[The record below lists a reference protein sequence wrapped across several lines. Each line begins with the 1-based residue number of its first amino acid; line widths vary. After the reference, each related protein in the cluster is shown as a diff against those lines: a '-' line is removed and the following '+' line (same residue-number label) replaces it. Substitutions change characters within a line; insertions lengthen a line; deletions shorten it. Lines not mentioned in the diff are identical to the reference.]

1 MSRSRR
7 ILWTEGMFLTPH
19 HFQQWDHYHESDL
32 DFHLKAL
39 TPHAWGLT
47 ELEIHRESLAN
58 GQFTLTRCAGIL
70 PGGMAFN
77 IPESE
82 EAPPT
87 RSVEGHF
94 DAAAKSLD
102 VFLGIGLR
110 RDGSPNVSE
119 TGKEGPRPTRFR
131 TDVVKIADGV
141 TGENEREVAVVQQ
154 NLKVLF
160 GDEAVSDYECIKIA
174 ELKRTG
180 QGLMALEETYIPPC
194 LRISASGFLRDMVL
208 RLLEILHAKSSSL
221 AGERGQRTRGLAEFS
236 TSDVANFWLLHTVN
250 SFIPVVDHYYRTVR
264 THPEQLFLALAQ
276 LAGELM
282 TFSPSG
288 DPRDLPKYN
297 HTNLALTFV
306 KLDEVIQELL
316 KTVIPTGAV
325 QIPLRKE
332 SESKF
337 TGQIVDD
344 QLLIGAQVFLA
355 ASAEISEGQ
364 LITELPQ
371 QAKISSMDRIESL
384 LGLALPGVGLTHRP
398 VPPSPLRV
406 KLDYQYFRLES
417 QGSPEMQQH
426 WDSICKSR
434 TIAIRIPNPKRFTGL
449 KLELWSI
456 KE

>member
-19 HFQQWDHYHESDL
+19 HFQQWDNYYENTL
-32 DFHLKAL
+32 DFRLKAL
-39 TPHAWGLT
+39 TAFAWGLT
-47 ELEIHRESLAN
+47 ELEIRREGISN
-58 GQFTLTRCAGIL
+58 GQVTLTRCSGLL
-70 PGGMAFN
+70 PGGTAFS
-77 IPESE
+77 IPESD

-94 DAAAKSLD
+94 TAAAKSLD
-102 VFLGIGLR
+102 VYLGVGLKR
-110 RDGSPNVSE
+110 SSASNVAFDA
-119 TGKEGPRPTRFR
+119 KEGARPARFR
-131 TDVVKIADGV
+131 SDLIKVIDEAS
-141 TGENEREVAVVQQ
+141 GENERELPVVQH
-154 NLKVLF
+154 NLRILF
-160 GDEAVSDYECIKIA
+160 ADEALTDYETIKIA

-180 QGLMALEETYIPPC
+180 QGVIALDENYIPPC
-194 LRISASGFLRDMVL
+194 LCIAASRYLQDMTL
-208 RLLEILHAKSSSL
+208 RLLEILHAKGSSL
-221 AGERGQRTRGLAEFS
+221 GEGRGQRTRGLAEFS
-236 TSDVANFWLLHTVN
+236 TGDVANFWLLHTVN
-250 SFIPVVDHYYRTVR
+250 SFIPILDHYHRTSR
-264 THPEQLFLALAQ
+264 SHPEQLFLMLAQ

-288 DPRDLPKYN
+288 QPRDLPKYN
-297 HTNLALTFV
+297 HVNLGLTFV
-306 KLDEVIQELL
+306 PLDETIQELL

-325 QIPLRKE
+325 QIPLKRE

-344 QLLIGAQVFLA
+344 QLVIGAQVFLA

-384 LGLALPGVGLTHRP
+384 LGLALPGVALAHRP

-406 KLDYQYFRLES
+406 KLDYQYFRLEN
-417 QGSPEMQQH
+417 QGTPEIQQH
-426 WDSICKSR
+426 WDAICRSR
-434 TIAIRIPNPKRFTGL
+434 NIAIRIPNPKRFAGL